1 MILPH
6 TQTAVLLLM
15 LLGFLCW
22 GSWVN
27 AFKLAGTRFELFYY
41 DFILGT
47 LLAAGISAY
56 TAGSMG
62 YDGFTVMDD
71 LLNAG
76 KHQVL
81 YAVLAG
87 MLFNFGNMLMLAA
100 VVVAG
105 MVLAFPVSFGIA
117 IVVSSG
123 LSYLGNPS
131 GHAAL
136 LLLGGSL
143 LTAAALIDSVA
154 HRRLAVLRHEALAK
168 AGKARSTRRPT
179 AAKGLALAVVGGLLI
194 GTAYPLLA
202 KAQDVNTGL
211 GPYSTGL
218 LLVLGMFVST
228 MVLNLFF
235 LNLPV
240 EGEPLELAAFFRV
253 SIFQHLMGILG
264 GVVWFAGALA
274 ALLVLSPRAGIH
286 PDPALAYGLL
296 QGGPVL
302 AAVWGLVVWKELKD
316 ADSRTR
322 SMALLMLAL
331 FVLGLTLVAL
341 AQAPTAAA

>member
-1 MILPH
+1 M
-6 TQTAVLLLM
+6 ACSRVLLL
-15 LLGFLCW
+15 
-22 GSWVN
+22 
-27 AFKLAGTRFELFYY
+27 
-41 DFILGT
+41 
-47 LLAAGISAY
+47 
-56 TAGSMG
+56 
-62 YDGFTVMDD
+62 
-71 LLNAG
+71 
-76 KHQVL
+76 
-81 YAVLAG
+81 
-87 MLFNFGNMLMLAA
+87 NFGNMLMMAA

-117 IVVSSG
+117 LVVSSG

-136 LLLGGSL
+136 LLLGGAL

-154 HRRLAVLRHEALAK
+154 HRRLAVLRHEARAK
-168 AGKARSTRRPT
+168 AGKAKSTRRPT

-202 KAQDVNTGL
+202 KTQDVNTGL

-218 LLVLGMFVST
+218 VLVLGLFVST
-228 MVLNLFF
+228 MILNLFF

-240 EGEPLELAAFFRV
+240 AGEPLELAAFFRV

-264 GVVWFAGALA
+264 GVVWFAGMLT
-274 ALLVLSPRAGIH
+274 ALLAVSPRSATH
-286 PDPALAYGLL
+286 PNPALAYGLM

-302 AAVWGLVVWKELKD
+302 AALWGIVVWKELKD
-316 ADSRTR
+316 ADTLTR

-331 FVLGLTLVAL
+331 FILGLTLVAL
-341 AQAPTAAA
+341 AQAPATAA